1 MKVLAAIVT
10 FNRLELLKRC
20 IQNINKQTRKAED
33 LLIINNSSTDGTSEY
48 LISNNYNHI
57 NQKNSG
63 SAGGWHSA
71 INYAIKNNFDA
82 IWLMDDDGYPKFN
95 SLDQLTK
102 KYDNQYSCLSSIVMN
117 ENNHSNLIFPMPVLN
132 KNNLPV
138 LFSYQRKK
146 YNMKQFTSDEI
157 KINEYNFC
165 HLFNGALLSIKHI
178 KLIGNINV
186 KYFMYGDEVDY
197 YFRLRK
203 VGKAVSVLSSYHFH
217 PDVSQRP
224 LNTMKLY
231 YYIKNSIILN
241 FKYFDHSFTRSI
253 LNILIGILR
262 LIIRNNLKTNFVFL
276 FSFKIKYIFLA
287 ILRGFKGRIEI
298 DYEE

>member
-102 KYDNQYSCLSSIVMN
+102 KYDNQ
-117 ENNHSNLIFPMPVLN
+117 
-132 KNNLPV
+132 
-138 LFSYQRKK
+138 
-146 YNMKQFTSDEI
+146 
-157 KINEYNFC
+157 
-165 HLFNGALLSIKHI
+165 
-178 KLIGNINV
+178 
-186 KYFMYGDEVDY
+186 
-197 YFRLRK
+197 
-203 VGKAVSVLSSYHFH
+203 
-217 PDVSQRP
+217 
-224 LNTMKLY
+224 
-231 YYIKNSIILN
+231 
-241 FKYFDHSFTRSI
+241 
-253 LNILIGILR
+253 
-262 LIIRNNLKTNFVFL
+262 
-276 FSFKIKYIFLA
+276 
-287 ILRGFKGRIEI
+287 
-298 DYEE
+298 